1 MSHRVVRLANYT
13 TDANEQFVAEV
24 EAEMM
29 YYLGT
34 KDLELWWSGTYP
46 ASVVV
51 SDDEFAYED
60 DERVTAVF
68 NKAVRSVMLNMGP
81 DCD

>member
-34 KDLELWWSGTYP
+34 KDLELWWSSNYP

-60 DERVTAVF
+60 NERVTAAF
-68 NKAVRSVMLNMGP
+68 NEAVSSVMLNMGP

>member
-34 KDLELWWSGTYP
+34 KDLELWWSDIYP

-51 SDDEFAYED
+51 SDDEFTYED
-60 DERVTAVF
+60 DGRVTAAF
-68 NKAVRSVMLNMGP
+68 SEAVSSVMLNMGP

>member
-34 KDLELWWSGTYP
+34 KDLELWWSDTYP

-51 SDDEFAYED
+51 SDDEFTYED
-60 DERVTAVF
+60 DERVTAAF
-68 NKAVRSVMLNMGP
+68 NEAVSSVMLSMGP

>member
-13 TDANEQFVAEV
+13 TDANDQFVAEV

-34 KDLELWWSGTYP
+34 KDLELWWSDTYP

-60 DERVTAVF
+60 DERVTAAF
-68 NKAVRSVMLNMGP
+68 SEAVSSVMLNMGP